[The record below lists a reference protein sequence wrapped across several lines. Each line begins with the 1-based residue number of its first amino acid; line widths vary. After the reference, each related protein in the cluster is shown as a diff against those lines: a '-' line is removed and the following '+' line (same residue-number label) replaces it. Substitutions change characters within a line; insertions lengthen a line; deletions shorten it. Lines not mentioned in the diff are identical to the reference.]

1 MYFTR
6 LSAKTSRIIKK
17 NMKNSVLKNMAKKK
31 NPFNAYIATRS
42 L

>member
-17 NMKNSVLKNMAKKK
+17 NMKNSVLKNMAKK